1 MFKIPVVVI
10 RSNDHCFLDI
20 LRSCGS
26 EEIPVIPVVFT
37 WEGAG
42 AWLSEKSKYYTDSV
56 KISNPAENE
65 NLAKDQ
71 LLELGEMLNLK
82 FGTKILI
89 IPSSDTSLIFLQKYF
104 QEFKTYFY
112 QMGHGDF
119 TQDCLKELS
128 KAGFA
133 DLMEERGV
141 NIPETLDVEDEK
153 DVDIVI
159 KKTKYP
165 CVYKPV
171 VKDIGNSFQRAHN
184 QKKAI
189 ECKNKEELEK
199 RLYDEIRNGYKLV
212 VQEKIIFGQMEDE
225 ISIYAYSDAEGKITM
240 MSGLHKVMEY
250 PQPYG
255 TGIVCKQYIKRE
267 LVSAAANVMKALEWH
282 GFACIEFMKNAET
295 GEWVVIE
302 VNLRPW
308 LSIYFQG
315 FLQFNYIAQLYF
327 EIYAK
332 EEVAT
337 KPVVSVNNEF
347 LMMDIVKFME
357 KEMDEDGDV
366 KSSLKRI
373 VNFISSH
380 MGKCVFSYYLPGD
393 EAPGIKEK
401 ELLIKE
407 YGERQLFDQLYK
419 LMELNN
425 QGLTNSL
432 KKLNLKKELKSYT

>member
-1 MFKIPVVVI
+1 MYKIPVVVI

-26 EEIPVIPVVFT
+26 EGIPVIPVVFT

-42 AWLSEKSKYYTDSV
+42 AWLSEKSKYYNAPV
-56 KISNPAENE
+56 KICNPAENE
-65 NLAKDQ
+65 NLAKEQ
-71 LLELGEMLNLK
+71 LLELGKMLSLK
-82 FGTKILI
+82 FGAKILI

-104 QEFKTYFY
+104 KEFSAYFY

-119 TQDCLKELS
+119 THDCLRELS

-133 DLMEERGV
+133 HVMEESGV
-141 NIPETLDVEDEK
+141 NIPETLDVVHEG
-153 DVDIVI
+153 DVAGVV

-171 VKDIGNSFQRAHN
+171 VKNIGNSFQREHD
-184 QKKAI
+184 QKKAV
-189 ECKNKEELEK
+189 ECKNAEELEK
-199 RLYDEIRNGYKLV
+199 RLYHEVNKGYKLV
-212 VQEKIIFGQMEDE
+212 VQEKITFERIEDE
-225 ISIYAYSDAEGKITM
+225 ISIYAYSDAEGRITM
-240 MSGLHKVMEY
+240 LSGLHKVVEY

-267 LVSAAANVMKALEWH
+267 LLSAAADVMKALEWH
-282 GFACIEFMKNAET
+282 GFACIEFMKNART

-327 EIYAK
+327 EIYEK
-332 EEVAT
+332 TKVVT
-337 KPVVSVNNEF
+337 KPVVSVNNDF
-347 LMMDIVKFME
+347 LMVDIVNFLV
-357 KEMDEDGDV
+357 KEIEEQGDV
-366 KSSLKRI
+366 KSALERI
-373 VNFISSH
+373 ESFILSN

-393 EAPGIKEK
+393 EAPGIEEK
-401 ELLIKE
+401 ELLIKK
-407 YGERQLFDQLYK
+407 YGERQQFDQLYE

-425 QGLTNSL
+425 QGLTNFQ
-432 KKLNLKKELKSYT
+432 KKLNLKKELK